1 MGRAYRRLVSFSI
14 TNAAAHRVRFD
25 DRSSGSLFISGVV
38 LPFNG
43 PVSNLRFYCAS
54 FGPIRSWCIT
64 GFHEGTLEIWVST
77 DIADYLCVNAATEYQ
92 SLYRFFYNK
101 AILCI
106 KAAHELD
113 EDPDLEMDTLSN
125 CLTTSFHGELGRFGY
140 DAVVIMVK
148 RHLPFIADQLVGLD
162 RRFSDFQAIEKISEE
177 FKDQVKKY
185 EMLRQMNMM
194 DGWKLSGSFY
204 SIQDYN
210 KENYGECSKSS
221 HERSMTEASSPST
234 PSSCKKNGS
243 LKSIETYERNLDV
256 NRKALMDPRDIGGK
270 MESKAVS
277 MTRTGDSEAKRSL
290 RTLRGFEILDGREA
304 MQQIEDSESDEF
316 YITSEIWP
324 FNVANSNQV
333 VRCEMFGEITS
344 WCITGYN
351 EGYSF
356 IWVSTRV
363 ADYLCEEPNEGYSP
377 FFKVLYEKAMLCILA
392 FHILNN
398 APYMQYDEFLLK
410 LVLDLMDCL
419 GTFKDEEAT
428 RYYVNSQLGFV
439 AEQLIGLD
447 TRFFSKLP
455 VIKIIID
462 KFNVNIGEA
471 CHSFFSI
478 DEKNKGREGMRNLVI
493 HAEEKPRPRELDVN
507 GRKFSD
513 AFYSIHDCNEEFDK
527 EASKDNDGETVMTE
541 ATSSKTSLEE
551 EKRPPPK
558 KRSAHI
564 NIENQKKNIE
574 KAKKAAMDTRKIKE
588 IIEVGDDEFVA
599 VSMTGTTDI
608 KTTRAQRRLEGFKML
623 DEGEALQPF
632 EILEYERLYIASE
645 IWPRYNLGES
655 DLGVR
660 CKSFGPAVSLC
671 LTGYEEGV
679 LGIWVSTEMADYLC
693 QKPSAD
699 YVPFFKPFYEKAM
712 LCIRAFH
719 IVKAHPDSEFDEFCR
734 KLVLDILPHFDT
746 FKDKETAWNCVN
758 SHLGFVAEQLIGLD
772 WILFSE
778 RPSIKS
784 IIKKFN
790 VDEVKA
796 LNRMPCGSFPSL
808 DYKNWWIKNCQ
819 SEDMYLAEIMK
830 KPEINVPQGCALG
843 PSNSVVKLLQG
854 MKKEEVKRERKNK
867 PSSQLKL
874 GEGLAKEDMAV
885 TKHVCNICRDY
896 RLKKMRQEESMNVEH
911 GRPGEGA
918 MKMEMR
924 KEEAMKMEKG
934 GMNLEPD
941 VIQNELMA
949 VYLTGPNSIK
959 SKYRRLTGFTILD
972 EKQDMHAI
980 EDLEPNKF
988 YISSEIRPVPAANSS
1003 AVVRCK
1009 LFGPIT
1015 DWCITGY
1022 DGERPFIWVYTK
1034 VAVYDCDEPSTV
1046 YLPLFRPLYM
1056 KAMLCIHASQF
1067 LNRNPSGKF
1076 SELFE
1081 ELVLALMAHFEIFKD
1096 RKQACTFADSHLGFI
1111 VERLIEFNMSF
1122 FSKLRAIKTMIDV
1135 CTVDTRKASNT
1146 VADYPYFLIYRKNEA
1161 LHKYRS
1167 YS

>member
-1 MGRAYRRLVSFSI
+1 MDRAHRRLVSFSI
-14 TNAAAHRVRFD
+14 TNAAAHMVRFD
-25 DRSSGSLFISGVV
+25 DRGSGNLFISGVV

-43 PVSNLRFYCAS
+43 RVSNLRFYCES

-64 GFHEGTLEIWVST
+64 GFREGILEIWVST
-77 DIADYLCVNAATEYQ
+77 DIADYLCVNAAIEYQ
-92 SLYRFFYNK
+92 RLYSIFYNK

-106 KAAHELD
+106 KAAHELV
-113 EDPDLEMDTLSN
+113 EDPELEMDTLSN
-125 CLTTSFHGELGRFGY
+125 CLSTSLHGGLGCFGH
-140 DAVVIMVK
+140 DTVVTMVK

-162 RRFSDFQAIEKISEE
+162 RRFSDFQAIETISEK

-194 DGWKLSGSFY
+194 DGWKLSGFFY

-210 KENYGECSKSS
+210 KENHGECSKSS
-221 HERSMTEASSPST
+221 HEISMTKASSPST

-243 LKSIETYERNLDV
+243 LETNATYERNLDV
-256 NRKALMDPRDIGGK
+256 NRKALMDPQDIVGIL
-270 MESKAVS
+270 ELEAIS

-333 VRCEMFGEITS
+333 VRCEMFGKITS

-351 EGYSF
+351 EGYPF

-377 FFKVLYEKAMLCILA
+377 FYKVLYRKAMLCVLA
-392 FHILNN
+392 YHILNN
-398 APYMQYDEFLLK
+398 APYMQFDEFLLK

-428 RYYVNSQLGFV
+428 RNYVNSQMGFV

-447 TRFFSKLP
+447 ARFFSKLP

-507 GRKFSD
+507 RRKFSD
-513 AFYSIHDCNEEFDK
+513 SFYSIHDCNEEFDK
-527 EASKDNDGETVMTE
+527 EASKDNDGETVMME
-541 ATSSKTSLEE
+541 ATSSQTYLEK
-551 EKRPPPK
+551 EKRRPPK
-558 KRSAHI
+558 KRSLHI
-564 NIENQKKNIE
+564 NIENQKKNTE
-574 KAKKAAMDTRKIKE
+574 KAKKVAMDTRKIKKE
-588 IIEVGDDEFVA
+588 IEVGDDEFVA

-608 KTTRAQRRLEGFKML
+608 KTTRAQRRLEGFEML

-632 EILEYERLYIASE
+632 ENLEYERLYITSE
-645 IWPRYNLGES
+645 IWPRYNLEEP

-671 LTGYEEGV
+671 LTGYKEGA
-679 LGIWVSTEMADYLC
+679 LEIWVSTEMADYLC
-693 QKPSAD
+693 RKPSAD

-719 IVKAHPDSEFDEFCR
+719 IVRAHPNLEFDEFCR

-746 FKDKETAWNCVN
+746 FKDKEAAWNFVN

-772 WILFSE
+772 WIFFSL

-796 LNRMPCGSFPSL
+796 LERMPCGSFLSL
-808 DYKNWWIKNCQ
+808 NYKIWWIKNCQ
-819 SEDMYLAEIMK
+819 SEYKKLAGIMK
-830 KPEINVPQGCALG
+830 KAEINMPLG
-843 PSNSVVKLLQG
+843 WASGPLKSVVKLFHG
-854 MKKEEVKRERKNK
+854 MKKEEVKRERKKK
-867 PSSQLKL
+867 PWSQLKL
-874 GEGLAKEDMAV
+874 GEDLAKEDMAV

-896 RLKKMRQEESMNVEH
+896 RLKKMRQEDSMNVEH
-911 GRPGEGA
+911 GRPREGP

-924 KEEAMKMEKG
+924 KEEAMKMENG
-934 GMNLEPD
+934 GMNQEAD
-941 VIQNELMA
+941 VIENELVA
-949 VYLTGPNSIK
+949 GYLTGPKSIE
-959 SKYRRLTGFTILD
+959 SKFRRLTGI
-972 EKQDMHAI
+972 H
-980 EDLEPNKF
+980 
-988 YISSEIRPVPAANSS
+988 NS
-1003 AVVRCK
+1003 
-1009 LFGPIT
+1009 G
-1015 DWCITGY
+1015 
-1022 DGERPFIWVYTK
+1022 
-1034 VAVYDCDEPSTV
+1034 
-1046 YLPLFRPLYM
+1046 
-1056 KAMLCIHASQF
+1056 
-1067 LNRNPSGKF
+1067 
-1076 SELFE
+1076 
-1081 ELVLALMAHFEIFKD
+1081 
-1096 RKQACTFADSHLGFI
+1096 
-1111 VERLIEFNMSF
+1111 
-1122 FSKLRAIKTMIDV
+1122 
-1135 CTVDTRKASNT
+1135 
-1146 VADYPYFLIYRKNEA
+1146 
-1161 LHKYRS
+1161 
-1167 YS
+1167 